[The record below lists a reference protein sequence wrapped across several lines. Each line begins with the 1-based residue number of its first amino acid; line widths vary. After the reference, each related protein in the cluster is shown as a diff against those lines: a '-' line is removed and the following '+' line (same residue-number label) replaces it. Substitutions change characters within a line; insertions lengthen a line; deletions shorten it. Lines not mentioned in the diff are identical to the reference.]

1 MFQTLTFI
9 EGCAG
14 DSGGPLVLNT
24 RDVSA
29 NQDGD
34 FIVAIFTGDK
44 SIAKGACGNDPGNR
58 RPKPV
63 VTKLTNKDIFEFING
78 T

>member
-14 DSGGPLVLNT
+14 DSGGPLVLNG

-34 FIVAIFTGDK
+34 FIVAIFILHMNFNIQMISK
-44 SIAKGACGNDPGNR
+44 KKYEKEKR
-58 RPKPV
+58 V
-63 VTKLTNKDIFEFING
+63 
-78 T
+78 